1 MLEDWF
7 PLLPRMQQMSPGNS
21 AEAGLEG
28 GGQAKEEG
36 GTCCVAIAR
45 MGLLGG
51 RDVSAEGSS
60 KVSAED
66 GSPVVALGKEDW
78 CWWIKMMS
86 R

>member
-7 PLLPRMQQMSPGNS
+7 PLLPRTQQISPGNGVE
-21 AEAGLEG
+21 AELEC

-36 GTCCVAIAR
+36 GACHVAIAR

-51 RDVSAEGSS
+51 REVSAEGSS

-78 CWWIKMMS
+78 C
-86 R
+86 